1 MKCSIQSPLR
11 NSLLLHS
18 VLRMFWIN
26 RSCADIS
33 YWFAK
38 RDGALDYKSGNL
50 NSDLESGTD

>member
-1 MKCSIQSPLR
+1 MKCSIQSPPH

-26 RSCADIS
+26 RCVQT
-33 YWFAK
+33 FLTGLRK
-38 RDGALDYKSGNL
+38 DGALDYKSGNL